1 MVCYND
7 IDIIK
12 NNILREADELYSIF
26 SIDIASS
33 YWTGEFDLWICEKH
47 RKSNE
52 ITYYN
57 PDLRK
62 AYKKV

>member
-1 MVCYND
+1 MVCSKD

-12 NNILREADELYSIF
+12 NNILREPDELYSIF
-26 SIDIASS
+26 SIDIVSD

-47 RKSNE
+47 RKSKE

-57 PDLRK
+57 PDLLF